1 MKFGQRKARSITD
14 LIRKRYDRL
23 APFYDLLETPVER
36 FRFSSWRNRLKDR
49 VIGKR
54 ALEAGVGTGKN
65 FVYYPSNVEIT
76 AIDVSTRMLDRAEKR
91 AQAPG
96 PDIDLRQMDVQELHF
111 PDQSFDTVFATF
123 VFCSVPDPVLGLREL
138 RRVCKPG
145 GRLLLLEHM
154 RPENRLLGTL
164 FDALNPLIVRI
175 TGANINRR
183 TMDNIRDAGWR
194 IESAEN
200 LSSDI
205 VRWIEARP

>member
-1 MKFGQRKARSITD
+1 M
-14 LIRKRYDRL
+14 
-23 APFYDLLETPVER
+23 
-36 FRFSSWRNRLKDR
+36 
-49 VIGKR
+49 
-54 ALEAGVGTGKN
+54 
-65 FVYYPSNVEIT
+65 EIT
-76 AIDVSTRMLDRAEKR
+76 AIDVSPHMLDRAEKR
-91 AQAPG
+91 AQTPG
-96 PDIDLRQMDVQELHF
+96 PDIDLRQMDVQKLHF
-111 PDQSFDTVFATF
+111 LDQSFDTVFATF
-123 VFCSVPDPVLGLREL
+123 VFCYVPDPVLGLREL

-164 FDALNPLIVRI
+164 FDALNPLIVWI

-205 VRWIEARP
+205 VRWVEARP